1 VVLNQHQNLETKMSC
16 RPAHPAASS
25 VSSSLKP
32 VFPIETGRPT
42 RNFKFCGRTE
52 ILKELSSVL
61 KPPQPGDP
69 GAKGKAVAR
78 GVACCVIHGLG
89 GMGKTQTA
97 LEYAYVHES
106 DYDAIFWLRSET
118 EAELSASYSAIAVK
132 LRLREL
138 FTPAGSGQGSASSG
152 ADENMSVEAA
162 RDWLETAG

>member
-138 FTPAGSGQGSASSG
+138 FTPAGSSQGSASSG